1 MLPSARDQE
10 LLARQAALQ
19 AEAAEVLADMDLGAL
34 FGDVGPVLVV
44 GSYHSGLMC
53 WRDLDVCLLAG
64 VDFSPAAALELLKRV
79 VELPGFVGFTYR
91 DERGQRN
98 PMGEARDEPLPPAIR
113 PGHRARAV
121 AHRSV
126 GVPP

>member
-1 MLPSARDQE
+1 
-10 LLARQAALQ
+10 
-19 AEAAEVLADMDLGAL
+19 MDLGAL

-44 GSYHSGLMC
+44 GSYVSGLMC

-98 PMGEARDEPLPPAIR
+98 PMGEARDEPLPAAIR

-121 AHRSV
+121 AHRPV